1 MLRPRYAKDIV
12 DGWGNGGISL
22 LNLNFIQR
30 ERVSLR
36 RWIFLGGELV
46 DVCAVKGDLN
56 CEYELC
62 EIYRVH
68 EDLWREIIVNFVAY
82 IFIVF

>member
-30 ERVSLR
+30 ERVSSLDFS
-36 RWIFLGGELV
+36 WGELV